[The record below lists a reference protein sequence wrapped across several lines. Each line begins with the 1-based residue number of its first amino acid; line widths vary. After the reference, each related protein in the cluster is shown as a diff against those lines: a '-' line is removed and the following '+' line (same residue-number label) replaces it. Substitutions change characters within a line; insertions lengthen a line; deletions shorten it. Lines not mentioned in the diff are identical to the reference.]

1 PLDGTD
7 RGQHRGAA
15 QRRCGDSR
23 VSERSVP
30 ARDPDRH
37 RRVGWV
43 HAGLADQSRHGASR
57 RGLLDA
63 RRRHGGAGPTQAV
76 ASSDVRRTL
85 AWFVVILTG
94 LLLQSTL
101 FAPPNGFTLA
111 GARPEL
117 MYLVTIVLAMLEGPA
132 SGAVAGFA
140 GGMAED
146 LLLNLRGKGSTAL
159 TLTLLGYVVGQLRQY
174 IVTPSP

>member
-1 PLDGTD
+1 M
-7 RGQHRGAA
+7 
-15 QRRCGDSR
+15 
-23 VSERSVP
+23 
-30 ARDPDRH
+30 
-37 RRVGWV
+37 
-43 HAGLADQSRHGASR
+43 
-57 RGLLDA
+57 
-63 RRRHGGAGPTQAV
+63 
-76 ASSDVRRTL
+76 RRTL

-117 MYLVTIVLAMLEGPA
+117 MYLITIVMAMLEGPG

-146 LLLNLRGKGSTAL
+146 FLLDLRGKGSTAL
-159 TLTLLGYVVGQLRQY
+159 TLTLLGYVIGQLRQY
-174 IVTPSP
+174 IVTPSPLVRPVATHVVRSVVTPGRAAASVSSPVVSCCVSSTPRPARPTAVGSMAT